1 MYLFIKRSFD
11 ILFGLT
17 LAFFTLPVML
27 LTAILIKLEDPEGPV
42 FYKAKRIGMNNSIFN
57 LYKFRSMI
65 VRTEKDGIRLYDNDR
80 MLKCGKY
87 IRKFSLDELPQ
98 ILNIL
103 KGEMSFIG
111 PRPLPE
117 KYFDYI
123 TDFELA
129 RHKVRPGISGLA
141 QVKGRNFLSWDEK
154 FKLDLYYVNNI
165 NFLIDAKIFVLT
177 LKNIFI
183 KQDVTVYSKDQIIKS
198 LYDVRDKI
206 NRISE
211 TSL

>member
-17 LAFFTLPVML
+17 LAFFSLPIML
-27 LTAILIKLEDPEGPV
+27 LTAVLIKLEDPEGPV
-42 FYKAKRIGMNNSIFN
+42 FYKAKRIGRHNSFFR
-57 LYKFRSMI
+57 LYKFRSMK
-65 VRTEKDGIRLYDNDR
+65 VQTEKEGVRLYDNDR
-80 MLKCGKY
+80 ILKCGKY
-87 IRKFSLDELPQ
+87 IRKFSIDELPQ

-123 TDFELA
+123 TDLELA

-141 QVKGRNFLSWDEK
+141 QVNGRNYISWDKK
-154 FKLDLYYVNNI
+154 FELDLHYVKNI
-165 NFLIDAKIFVLT
+165 SFLIDAKIFILT

-183 KQDVTVYSKDQIIKS
+183 KQDVNVYSKDDTIKS
-198 LYDVRDKI
+198 LYDVRIKI

>member
-1 MYLFIKRSFD
+1 MYLYIKRSFD
-11 ILFGLT
+11 ILFGFI
-17 LAFFTLPVML
+17 LAFFSLPIML

-42 FYKAKRIGMNNSIFN
+42 FYKAKRIGRNNSIFN

-65 VRTEKDGIRLYDNDR
+65 VHTEKDGIRLYDNDR
-80 MLKCGKY
+80 ILKCGKY
-87 IRKFSLDELPQ
+87 IRKFSIDELPQ

-117 KYFDYI
+117 KYLDYI
-123 TDFELA
+123 KDEELT
-129 RHKVRPGISGLA
+129 RHKARPGISGLA
-141 QVKGRNFLSWDEK
+141 QVTGRNYLSWDKK
-154 FKLDLYYVNNI
+154 FELDIKYVNNI
-165 NFLIDAKIFVLT
+165 NFLLDAKIFVLT

-183 KQDVTVYSKDQIIKS
+183 KQDVTVYSKDQTIKS

-206 NRISE
+206 KRISE
-211 TSL
+211 TY